1 MVPTRRIL
9 QMHEFKCNTFA
20 ERMIAVFAD
29 GHDEMQ
35 FEDFLDMASG
45 ACVCCV
51 WMGLSPPSSPA
62 VISCDAFPRTRCSPL
77 MGGVTTPAPTFTAAH
92 GVSLVPSSRV
102 VSDTGQY
109 RFFGGVS
116 LVARNGAV
124 FSEHATRDV
133 KASYAFRIYDFDG
146 DGYLGHDD
154 LEQTVR
160 CLVGQDN
167 LNDTQVQETVH
178 QILLESDLDE
188 DNQLSFIEFEH
199 VVSRAPDFANT
210 FRIRI

>member
-1 MVPTRRIL
+1 MPTRRIL

-77 MGGVTTPAPTFTAAH
+77 MGGVTTPAPTFSAAH

-109 RFFGGVS
+109 RFFFGFVGCTQWCSVF
-116 LVARNGAV
+116 GACYKGCQG
-124 FSEHATRDV
+124 FLRLS
-133 KASYAFRIYDFDG
+133 
-146 DGYLGHDD
+146 
-154 LEQTVR
+154 
-160 CLVGQDN
+160 N
-167 LNDTQVQETVH
+167 LR
-178 QILLESDLDE
+178 L
-188 DNQLSFIEFEH
+188 
-199 VVSRAPDFANT
+199 
-210 FRIRI
+210 

>member
-1 MVPTRRIL
+1 
-9 QMHEFKCNTFA
+9 
-20 ERMIAVFAD
+20 MIAVFAD
-29 GHDEMQ
+29 GQDEMA
-35 FEDFLDMASG
+35 FEDFLDMAS
-45 ACVCCV
+45 
-51 WMGLSPPSSPA
+51 
-62 VISCDAFPRTRCSPL
+62 
-77 MGGVTTPAPTFTAAH
+77 
-92 GVSLVPSSRV
+92 
-102 VSDTGQY
+102 
-109 RFFGGVS
+109 
-116 LVARNGAV
+116 V

-154 LEQTVR
+154 LEKTVV
-160 CLVGQDN
+160 CLVGEGN
-167 LNDTQVQETVH
+167 LTPDQIQETVH